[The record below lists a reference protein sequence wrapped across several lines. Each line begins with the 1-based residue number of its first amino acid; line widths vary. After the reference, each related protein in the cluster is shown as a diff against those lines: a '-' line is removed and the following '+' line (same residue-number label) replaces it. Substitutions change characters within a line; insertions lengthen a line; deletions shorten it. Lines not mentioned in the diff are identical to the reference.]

1 MNKKQC
7 KILSFVI
14 AGSLLLLSAF
24 QMTFAASGS
33 AFWNSLKGE
42 PKKSKNV
49 SIEVSTL
56 HVKENGEVEKIPG
69 LVRIGE
75 GDDTSYIPIIKNI
88 GKTCHLRMRLYA
100 YAGDKKIDI
109 PKYCYGFE
117 KRWDKKD
124 GWYYLKTPFAKN
136 TEYAICDGF
145 HFPKEWD
152 YKDHNRLDV
161 TIEAEAVQNENNVT
175 PTGDNKEIYVYLI
188 FSGIVI
194 IALTVA
200 VYQKRKQRN

>member
-1 MNKKQC
+1 
-7 KILSFVI
+7 
-14 AGSLLLLSAF
+14 
-24 QMTFAASGS
+24 
-33 AFWNSLKGE
+33 
-42 PKKSKNV
+42 
-49 SIEVSTL
+49 
-56 HVKENGEVEKIPG
+56 
-69 LVRIGE
+69 
-75 GDDTSYIPIIKNI
+75 
-88 GKTCHLRMRLYA
+88 MRLYA

-136 TEYAICDGF
+136 TEYAVCDGF
-145 HFPKEWD
+145 HFPKEWN

-161 TIEAEAVQNENNVT
+161 TIEAEAVQNEKNVI
-175 PTGDNKEIYVYLI
+175 PTGDDKEIYAYLI

-194 IALTVA
+194 IALAVA